1 MSRSTSESWS
11 RPVSTNANAPP
22 AERPRGPTGR
32 IRPSTPKPK
41 KPTITTP
48 MTKRDLEEAN
58 EALQA
63 QIKQLEKRNV
73 AILAEAKRRAAAE
86 IAQSVEALIT
96 KQHAEITSA
105 SQEIDEAVVK
115 LSRAGQGVSEEMTKS
130 ATRVHQTLSRLD
142 AAVRRLDWRNTALMI
157 GTSIAG
163 AALIFFLLLMLRPGW
178 SMTERQQQ
186 DEWLGQMLR
195 HRIEEMAPQER
206 RALNDLLGFPLAEV
220 EEEP

>member
-1 MSRSTSESWS
+1 
-11 RPVSTNANAPP
+11 
-22 AERPRGPTGR
+22 
-32 IRPSTPKPK
+32 
-41 KPTITTP
+41 

-58 EALQA
+58 EALEA

-73 AILAEAKRRAAAE
+73 AILAEAKRRVAAE
-86 IAQSVEALIT
+86 IAQSVEALIE
-96 KQHAEITSA
+96 KQHAAINSA

-115 LSRAGQGVSEEMTKS
+115 LSRTGQGVSEQMSKS
-130 ATRVHQTLSRLD
+130 ATRLHQTLSRLD
-142 AAVRRLDWRNTALMI
+142 VAVRRLDWQGTALMV
-157 GTSIAG
+157 GTSIVG
-163 AALIFFLLLMLRPGW
+163 AALIFFLLLVLRPGW

-220 EEEP
+220 EAEP